1 MRALSQRLHMRRS
14 RLGEHRACR
23 YTLLARRGPGSSRG
37 RFVSKGGLPA
47 DALTELHGLALL
59 LAAVER
65 RLEPR
70 GEDHEQREEDHH
82 AEAEEGDD
90 LVVRLPV
97 EALAVVAGEG
107 RRGGNQP
114 GREDEERSELAHAR
128 GTIPCRAEWP
138 IPSSASSRSRR
149 EAATSTSTTTSRE
162 GSGSTA
168 FSSRRSSIPP
178 ITASSRTRSRSTA
191 TRST

>member
-59 LAAVER
+59 LAPVED

-70 GEDHEQREEDHH
+70 GEDHEHREEDHH
-82 AEAEEGDD
+82 AEREEGDD

-97 EALAVVAGEG
+97 EALAVVAREG
-107 RRGGNQP
+107 GRCRDQP
-114 GREDEERSELAHAR
+114 GRENEDGSQLPHGIR
-128 GTIPCRAEWP
+128 TIPCRLAWP
-138 IPSSASSRSRR
+138 IPSTASSRSRR
-149 EAATSTSTTTSRE
+149 EAATSTSSTTRRGRS
-162 GSGSTA
+162 SSTA
-168 FSSRRSSIPP
+168 FCSRRWSTRRTTGSC
-178 ITASSRTRSRSTA
+178 RTRCRSTA
-191 TRST
+191 IRWT